1 MSTIFLLPNK
11 EMQSFGI
18 LFQHDL
24 SIGFV
29 LWVNS
34 RLKMEQTMFE
44 KKLEDVFMS
53 YLKKIP
59 EDLKLG
65 EEREVTCVCG
75 GKLFVSKSK
84 LNGHIHMVCNK
95 CKFQI
100 MQ

>member
-11 EMQSFGI
+11 EMQSFEI

-44 KKLEDVFMS
+44 KKLEDVFMP

>member
-1 MSTIFLLPNK
+1 MKMTNK
-11 EMQSFGI
+11 
-18 LFQHDL
+18 
-24 SIGFV
+24 
-29 LWVNS
+29 N
-34 RLKMEQTMFE
+34 
-44 KKLEDVFMS
+44 LEDIFMS

-75 GKLFVSKSK
+75 GKLFISKSR
-84 LNGHIHMVCNK
+84 LNGHIHLVCKK